1 MNAFPTDA
9 HLHITVEPRLTRHL
23 SQTIQTVE
31 LLELNAEGL
40 YEYLAQAAEAN
51 PMMLVQ
57 RTPLPELPLHARC
70 EGFDVGDLGMHD
82 EQELGAYLRRQLAFL
97 KLRKEKARIA
107 AYLVESLDENGFFR
121 EDCASAARELGV
133 SEAAVKD
140 ALEAVQSLEPA
151 GIGARSLQE
160 CLLLQLR
167 RLPQRN
173 ALAEKIVGM
182 HWELFLRRPRAGMLA
197 DFLDM
202 ESSQI
207 VTMHIQSVDQT
218 AAIKTIKRT
227 ITELDRSKIEEQK
240 KAVRSGYDMD
250 IIPSDLATY
259 GKDAKALLKE

>member
-23 SQTIQTVE
+23 SQTIQTAE

-140 ALEAVQSLEPA
+140 ALETVQSLEPA

-167 RLPQRN
+167 VFPSAMRWP
-173 ALAEKIVGM
+173 K
-182 HWELFLRRPRAGMLA
+182 ELSVCTGSCFCAGRAPVCWQVSLTCRR
-197 DFLDM
+197 
-202 ESSQI
+202 
-207 VTMHIQSVDQT
+207 
-218 AAIKTIKRT
+218 KRPN
-227 ITELDRSKIEEQK
+227 RH
-240 KAVRSGYDMD
+240 
-250 IIPSDLATY
+250 
-259 GKDAKALLKE
+259 LL

>member
-40 YEYLAQAAEAN
+40 YEYLAQAEEAN

-140 ALEAVQSLEPA
+140 A
-151 GIGARSLQE
+151 GACRNRRS
-160 CLLLQLR
+160 QL
-167 RLPQRN
+167 
-173 ALAEKIVGM
+173 
-182 HWELFLRRPRAGMLA
+182 AGMPPVA
-197 DFLDM
+197 APA
-202 ESSQI
+202 SSPAQCAGRKNCRYALGA
-207 VTMHIQSVDQT
+207 VSAQ
-218 AAIKTIKRT
+218 AAR
-227 ITELDRSKIEEQK
+227 RY
-240 KAVRSGYDMD
+240 AGRF
-250 IIPSDLATY
+250 P
-259 GKDAKALLKE
+259 

>member
-23 SQTIQTVE
+23 SQTIQTAE
-31 LLELNAEGL
+31 LLELNTEGL

-140 ALEAVQSLEPA
+140 ALETVQSLEPA

-173 ALAEKIVGM
+173 ALAERIVGM

-197 DFLDM
+197 GFLDVPQ
-202 ESSQI
+202 EK
-207 VTMHIQSVDQT
+207 
-218 AAIKTIKRT
+218 A
-227 ITELDRSKIEEQK
+227 EQ
-240 KAVRSGYDMD
+240 
-250 IIPSDLATY
+250 
-259 GKDAKALLKE
+259 ALGFDC

>member
-23 SQTIQTVE
+23 SQTIQTAE

-70 EGFDVGDLGMHD
+70 EGFDVGDFGMHD

-133 SEAAVKD
+133 SESAVKRCVGD
-140 ALEAVQSLEPA
+140 GSVA
-151 GIGARSLQE
+151 GACRNRRS
-160 CLLLQLR
+160 QL
-167 RLPQRN
+167 
-173 ALAEKIVGM
+173 
-182 HWELFLRRPRAGMLA
+182 AGMPPVA
-197 DFLDM
+197 APA
-202 ESSQI
+202 SSPAQCAGRKNCRYALGA
-207 VTMHIQSVDQT
+207 VSAQ
-218 AAIKTIKRT
+218 AAR
-227 ITELDRSKIEEQK
+227 RY
-240 KAVRSGYDMD
+240 AGRF
-250 IIPSDLATY
+250 P
-259 GKDAKALLKE
+259 